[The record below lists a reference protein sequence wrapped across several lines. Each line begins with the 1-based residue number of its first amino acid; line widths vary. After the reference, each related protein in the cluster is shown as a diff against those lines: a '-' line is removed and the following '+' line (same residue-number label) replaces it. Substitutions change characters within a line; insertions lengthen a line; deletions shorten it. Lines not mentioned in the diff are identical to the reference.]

1 MKILIT
7 GGAGFIG
14 SHTADI
20 LISRGHEVCIVD
32 NLRTGKKENINKK
45 ARFYN
50 VDICDRKKLAEVFE
64 KEKPDAVIHL
74 AAQTNARYSIKNNK
88 VDKAINLNG
97 TKIIVDLSKK
107 YNVKKIVY
115 SSSAAVYGD
124 VKSIPT
130 KELAIKKPIS
140 PYGKNKLAAEE
151 VVKKNGISYAIFRYS
166 NVFGPR
172 QDALGEGGVISIFC
186 YNAKKDIP
194 LTIYGSGEQTR
205 DFIYVMDVA
214 MANVLAAEKDITGTF
229 NISTNKKISI
239 NKLIEILFSVSKSK
253 SNIIKGDKVKGD
265 IMHSRLD
272 NTRAKKAG
280 LLNKLHDFSA
290 ALRETIKNV

>member
-97 TKIIVDLSKK
+97 TKIIIDLSKK

-194 LTIYGSGEQTR
+194 
-205 DFIYVMDVA
+205 
-214 MANVLAAEKDITGTF
+214 
-229 NISTNKKISI
+229 
-239 NKLIEILFSVSKSK
+239 
-253 SNIIKGDKVKGD
+253 
-265 IMHSRLD
+265 
-272 NTRAKKAG
+272 
-280 LLNKLHDFSA
+280 
-290 ALRETIKNV
+290 